1 MHFISSPRVILLSGK
16 ASLGPISLSS
26 HPPPADGSEGLTAS
40 KWASESFL
48 EAFAERTG
56 SPVVIHRP
64 CTAIGENAPH
74 QDALNSM
81 LRYSNIMG
89 ATPHM
94 TNMDGYLD
102 FQNVEVLAHE
112 IVSQVMVEVSGPC
125 SSVKICHYSSN
136 TMVPV
141 HSFKDY
147 MQQVH
152 KRPFEEFSLEDWST
166 RALELGIEPLIP
178 SFLEAV
184 AENTETMFFPYLG
197 TDHSC

>member
-1 MHFISSPRVILLSGK
+1 
-16 ASLGPISLSS
+16 
-26 HPPPADGSEGLTAS
+26 
-40 KWASESFL
+40 
-48 EAFAERTG
+48 
-56 SPVVIHRP
+56 
-64 CTAIGENAPH
+64 
-74 QDALNSM
+74 
-81 LRYSNIMG
+81 
-89 ATPHM
+89 
-94 TNMDGYLD
+94 
-102 FQNVEVLAHE
+102 
-112 IVSQVMVEVSGPC
+112 
-125 SSVKICHYSSN
+125 
-136 TMVPV
+136 MVPV